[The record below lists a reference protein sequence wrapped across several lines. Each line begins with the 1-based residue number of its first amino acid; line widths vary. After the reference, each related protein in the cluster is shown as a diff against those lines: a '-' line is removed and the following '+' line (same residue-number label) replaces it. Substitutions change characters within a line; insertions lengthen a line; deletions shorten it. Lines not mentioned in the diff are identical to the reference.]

1 MSASEISIG
10 RFGEEVAG
18 SYLSEKGYKV
28 IERNW
33 RYKKGEL
40 DLICTAGE
48 KIIFV
53 EVKTRSEDGQGL
65 AVESLGH
72 HQKHNLLRTANHYL
86 CKAGLWEKEC
96 RFDFVCV
103 TIGSEVTIDHVKNA
117 IEFSLMGGSN
127 SPWQPW

>member
-1 MSASEISIG
+1 MSASEINIG

-33 RYKKGEL
+33 RYQRGEL
-40 DLICTAGE
+40 DIICRADK
-48 KIIFV
+48 KIVFV
-53 EVKTRSEDGQGL
+53 EVKTRSENLQGHAL
-65 AVESLGH
+65 ESLGY
-72 HQKHNLLRTANHYL
+72 HQKIKLLRTANHYL
-86 CKAGLWEKEC
+86 CKSGLWEKEC

-103 TIGSEVTIDHVKNA
+103 TIGPEVKIDHVKNA
-117 IEFSLMGGSN
+117 IEFSLMGGCN